1 MKILHIADFHLDSAF
16 SGFDKES
23 ADKRRAELRDCFVR
37 AMKIAKEREVK
48 LILIPGDLF
57 DTPFCTS
64 ETRRVVFNAITE
76 VGCPVVIAPGNHDYH
91 NKNGTY
97 ADKSL
102 PDNIF
107 VFNSNELGR
116 FDFDEL
122 GVSVIGYGFT
132 SDRYEINPL
141 AGEIPLSSH
150 NINIYCA
157 HTELG
162 ASFSKYAPTSAN
174 GIARHGFAYAAL
186 GHVHKP
192 DAPIKIADTLIAY
205 SGFPQGRSF
214 DELGEG
220 GAYLVDID
228 MDTKSVSLERIPLST
243 MSYEIEKI
251 DITSLSNDDDVIRE
265 IESTV
270 SEKGY
275 GNNIALRVVLCG
287 SIPPDYTPNEKRI
300 ESMAQELGILLLQ
313 IRNECV
319 SNFDLDY
326 LESDMSVRGE
336 IYRRLLPLLNSDDE
350 NERMKGSLALKFA
363 LASLDRRELSID

>member
-23 ADKRRAELRDCFVR
+23 ADKRRTELRECFVR
-37 AMKIAKEREVK
+37 AMRIAKERGVK
-48 LILIPGDLF
+48 LVLIPGDLF
-57 DTPFCTS
+57 DTPFCTG
-64 ETRRVVFNAITE
+64 ETRRAVFGAIADI
-76 VGCPVVIAPGNHDYH
+76 GCPVVIAPGNHDYY

-97 ADKSL
+97 ADKNL
-102 PDNIF
+102 PENAF
-107 VFNSNELGR
+107 VFNSSELGR

-122 GVSVIGYGFT
+122 SVSVVGYGFT
-132 SDRYEINPL
+132 SDRYESNPL
-141 AGEIPLSSH
+141 AGEIPLSSE

-157 HTELG
+157 HAELG
-162 ASFSKYAPTSAN
+162 TSFSKYAPTNAN
-174 GIARHGFAYAAL
+174 AIARHGFVYAAL

-192 DAPIKIADTLIAY
+192 DEPVKIADTLIAY

-228 MDTKSVSLERIPLST
+228 METKSASLERIPLST

-265 IESTV
+265 ISSAI

-275 GNNIALRVVLCG
+275 GKSTALRVVLCG
-287 SIPPDYTPNEKRI
+287 SIPPDYTPSIKRF
-300 ESMAQELGILLLQ
+300 EGMGNELGILLLQ

-350 NERMKGSLALKFA
+350 NERAKGSLALKFA